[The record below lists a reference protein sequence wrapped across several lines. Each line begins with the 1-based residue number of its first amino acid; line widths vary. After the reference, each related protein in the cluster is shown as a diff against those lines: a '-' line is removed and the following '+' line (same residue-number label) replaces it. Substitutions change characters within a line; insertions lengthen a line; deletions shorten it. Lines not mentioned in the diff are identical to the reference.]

1 MKILNS
7 VVVLLLCGVSLAF
20 GFKEGQI
27 VIKLTNRAD
36 IQSFTG
42 RGGMINDL
50 LETLI
55 GEYTI
60 QSFMPQE
67 LLNSINSSQ
76 TDKMLTSSSYSE
88 PLSRIF
94 IIKYEKKINPVILS
108 KKVSSIPGVEY
119 SEPIPEHKLLEIPND
134 PKTNGQW
141 YLDSVNAYSAW
152 DLIDTNIAIIVGI
165 VDTGIDYEHEDLKE
179 AIFLNPGE
187 DGLDSLGRDKR
198 TNEVDDDHNG
208 FVDDWHGW
216 DFISSSQSGQDN
228 DPMPGHIHGTHVGG
242 TIGAVFNNSI
252 GIAGVGRKIKLI
264 PVKCAGDNP
273 LGTSVD
279 NGYVGILYAASL
291 GAKVINCSW
300 GSNTRSESE
309 QEVMNK
315 VVELGAVVV
324 SAAGNNGLYESF
336 YPAAYNGVMSV
347 SAIND
352 NNQKAGFSNYNE
364 TIDVAAP
371 GVDILAT
378 VPNNNYQMMDG
389 TSMAS
394 PVAAGVMALVRN
406 KFPEYNPLQAI
417 EHLKATCDDITPM
430 NLGYE
435 DKIGKGRVNAFK
447 AVSTKFPRSVIL
459 QKYSVKDASG
469 DAVLEAGESVEI
481 ALTFVN
487 VLSPVDSVNISIET
501 NSLIPVTLE
510 NDTQYLGSMQSMDV
524 KDSPKLIN
532 FIVPKGAPIDFA
544 FKIIIT
550 ISDNKG
556 IINRAYI
563 PLYMNPSFRNF
574 DANNIA
580 TTINSRGNIGY
591 NDYSE
596 NLQGIGF
603 KYKGGS
609 NLLFEGGIMA
619 GSGYDRVS
627 DVVRGLDQSFA
638 DKDFNTLKIINLDRT
653 NDSFALQGTTI
664 YQDNNDS
671 SSAGL
676 HITQNTY
683 QLKDGVS
690 DDIIFITYDVI
701 NRSGKFLDSVYL
713 GLYFDWDI
721 GPSGA
726 YNKASYNSTKNIGYV
741 FNVRDT
747 SLPYIGSKL
756 LTPQII
762 NYYAL
767 NNGGSDDDDIG
778 VYNGFSRREKWIT
791 LTNGMKKTQSAETDI
806 SQVISAGPIKMMAG
820 DTSRIAFAFMA
831 SDNYSNLIKTSDQ
844 AQIAADKYGWSK
856 SDSPP
861 MPQTNSITALYPNPT
876 AGNVYVDYALVT
888 NGSVSIAVYD
898 MNGKLVTTI
907 IDNEN
912 KSQGRYTLTFRTDG
926 ISQGIYYL
934 MLKTEQNT
942 QYAGFS
948 VKK

>member
-1 MKILNS
+1 MKTLNL
-7 VVVLLLCGVSLAF
+7 VAVLLFCGISAAF
-20 GFKEGQI
+20 GFRDGQI
-27 VIKLTNRAD
+27 IVKLNEKTD
-36 IQSFTG
+36 IQSFTS
-42 RGGMINDL
+42 RSGMINDL
-50 LETLI
+50 LNSMI
-55 GEYTI
+55 GEYSI
-60 QSFMPQE
+60 KSYVPKE
-67 LLNSINSSQ
+67 LLNFINKSR
-76 TDKMLTSSSYSE
+76 TDKMLSSSQYSD

-94 IIKYEKKINPVILS
+94 IIKYDKKINPVLLS
-108 KKVSSIPGVEY
+108 RKVSSIPGVEY
-119 SEPIPEHKLLEIPND
+119 SEPMPEHKLLETPND
-134 PKTNGQW
+134 PKKSGQW
-141 YLDSVNAYSAW
+141 YLDSVNAFSAW
-152 DLIDTNIAIIVGI
+152 DLIDTNKAIIVGV

-179 AIFLNPGE
+179 AIFINPGE
-187 DGLDSLGRDKR
+187 HGLDSLGRDKR

-216 DFISSSQSGQDN
+216 DFMSSSQSGQDN

-242 TIGAVFNNSI
+242 TIGAIVNNST

-273 LGTSVD
+273 FGTSVD
-279 NGYVGILYAASL
+279 NGYTGILYAASL

-309 QEVMNK
+309 QELINK

-324 SAAGNNGLYESF
+324 AAAGNDGLYESF

-347 SAIND
+347 SAINV
-352 NNQKAGFSNYNE
+352 NNQKASFSNYNE

-378 VPNNNYQMMDG
+378 VPNNDYQMMDG

-417 EHLKATCDDITPM
+417 EHLKATCDDITLM
-430 NLGYE
+430 NLGYL
-435 DKIGKGRVNAFK
+435 DQLGKGRVNAFK
-447 AVSTKFPRSVIL
+447 AVSTKSPRSVIL
-459 QKYSVKDASG
+459 QRYTVKDANDDG
-469 DAVLEAGESVEI
+469 VLDVGESVEI
-481 ALTFVN
+481 ALTFIN

-510 NDTQYLGSMQSMDV
+510 NDIQYFGSMQSMEVRDATNLL
-524 KDSPKLIN
+524 KFTIPKS
-532 FIVPKGAPIDFA
+532 VPIDYA

-556 IINRAYI
+556 IINRGYI
-563 PLYMNPSFRNF
+563 SLYMNPSFRNF
-574 DANNIA
+574 DANNIS

-603 KYKGGS
+603 KYKNGS
-609 NLLFEGGIMA
+609 NLLFEGGMMA
-619 GSGYDRVS
+619 GTGYDRVS
-627 DVVRGLDQSFA
+627 DVVRGIDQSFA
-638 DKDFNTLKIINLDRT
+638 DKDFKTLKIINLDRT
-653 NDSFALQGTTI
+653 NDSITLQGTTI
-664 YQDNNDS
+664 YEDDIDS
-671 SSAGL
+671 TSAGL

-683 QLKDGVS
+683 QLKGSFS

-701 NRSGKFLDSVYL
+701 NRSGKFRDSVYL

-726 YNKASYNSTKNIGYV
+726 YNKASYNVTKNLGYV
-741 FNVRDT
+741 LNVKDT
-747 SLPYIGSKL
+747 SLPYVGSKL

-762 NYYAL
+762 NYYAM
-767 NNGGSDDDDIG
+767 NNGGSADNDIG
-778 VYNGFSRREKWIT
+778 VYNGFSKAEKWIS
-791 LTNGMKKTQSAETDI
+791 LTNGMKHSQSAETDI
-806 SQVISAGPIKMMAG
+806 SQVISAGPMKMMPE
-820 DTSRIAFAFMA
+820 DTARIAFAFMA
-831 SDNYSNLIKTSDQ
+831 SNNYSNLLKTSDQ
-844 AQIAADKYGWSK
+844 AQVIADKFGWSK

-861 MPQTNSITALYPNPT
+861 MPQINSITALYPNPT
-876 AGNVYVDYALVT
+876 SGNVYVDYALVT
-888 NGSVSIAVYD
+888 NGNISIAAYD
-898 MNGKLVTTI
+898 MNGRKVTTL

-912 KSQGRYTLTFRTDG
+912 KSQGRYTLTFQTTG
-926 ISQGIYYL
+926 MSQGIYYL
-934 MLKTEQNT
+934 MLRTDNNT

-948 VKK
+948 VKR